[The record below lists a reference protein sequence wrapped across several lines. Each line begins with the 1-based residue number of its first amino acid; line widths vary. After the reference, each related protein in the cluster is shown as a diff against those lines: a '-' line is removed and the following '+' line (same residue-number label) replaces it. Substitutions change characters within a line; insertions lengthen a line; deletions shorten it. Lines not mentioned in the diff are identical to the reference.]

1 MMLHWLL
8 QDKFQI
14 DTNILSGVARK
25 VRAMG
30 DSKENIKESN
40 IENPLASIEV
50 EGNDEPSLSK
60 RAKKK
65 LLKRQQW
72 LDSKQERRAKE
83 KEKRKRKME
92 ERRKEGGFEESRTAS
107 RKALK
112 HNSMAASTCKVGVVF
127 DLQFEALMNQRDLG
141 KTLKQVMKCYS
152 LNRRMENPM
161 QLYMTSFAGRVE
173 EDMSKN
179 EGFKNWDMNF
189 RAERYD
195 TALSNDKIVY
205 LSSESEQVF
214 I

>member
-1 MMLHWLL
+1 
-8 QDKFQI
+8 
-14 DTNILSGVARK
+14 
-25 VRAMG
+25 MG
-30 DSKENIKESN
+30 DTKENLVKESN
-40 IENPLASIEV
+40 IENPLANMKV
-50 EGNDEPSLSK
+50 VGNVEPSLSK
-60 RAKKK
+60 RAQKK

-92 ERRKEGGFEESRTAS
+92 ERRMEGIFEDSRTAS

-112 HNSMAASTCKVGVVF
+112 HNSMAASSCKVGVVF

-152 LNRRMENPM
+152 LNRRMENPL
-161 QLYMTSFAGRVE
+161 QVYMTSFAGRVE

-189 RAERYD
+189 RTSRYD
-195 TALSNDKIVY
+195 AALPKDKIVY

-214 I
+214 LQQ

>member
-1 MMLHWLL
+1 ME
-8 QDKFQI
+8 
-14 DTNILSGVARK
+14 DT
-25 VRAMG
+25 
-30 DSKENIKESN
+30 KENINESN
-40 IENPLASIEV
+40 LENSLASVKV
-50 EGNDEPSLSK
+50 EGNVEPSLSK
-60 RAKKK
+60 RAQKK

-92 ERRKEGGFEESRTAS
+92 ERRKEGSFEESRSVS

-161 QLYMTSFAGRVE
+161 QLYMTSFSGRGEVVP
-173 EDMSKN
+173 M
-179 EGFKNWDMNF
+179 GCG
-189 RAERYD
+189 
-195 TALSNDKIVY
+195 
-205 LSSESEQVF
+205 
-214 I
+214 